1 MELAGGGKMKA
12 NKKGRLKS
20 THAQVGIGTLIIF
33 IAMVLVAAVAAS
45 LLIKTTGILQQK
57 ASKTGEEATRDV
69 ASHIKVDRVVGQRM
83 SYHVLYANASGVYD
97 ENGANATNFQL
108 PKDGGLE
115 IINTDTASPLTA
127 VCTNE
132 SGGTV
137 FNMLIPIGGYYD
149 HEDFTPDV
157 EYSLQIGSTNLSF
170 NESSSLINYGMIT
183 NVTLTLALGPGSS
196 PVDLSQ
202 MVIYVSDDNHLSTVD
217 YSITEVNGELYA
229 ENRADER
236 HFHITQIRS
245 AKGEPFNPIEPV
257 LRPGDIMEVVID
269 IRKVFRF
276 GGLST
281 DLDYDGIQPRTDFSI
296 QLRPEMGTTIMLDF
310 RSPGAYYS
318 SKYIMLL
325 R

>member
-1 MELAGGGKMKA
+1 MKA
-12 NKKGRLKS
+12 NKKGRLETS
-20 THAQVGIGTLIIF
+20 RAQVGIGTLIIF

-57 ASKTGEEATRDV
+57 ASKTGEEATAEV
-69 ASHIKVDRVVGQRM
+69 ASYIKVDRVVGQRM

-97 ENGANATNFQL
+97 ENGANATNFRL

-115 IINTDTASPLTA
+115 IINTDTSSVITA
-127 VCTNE
+127 LCTNG
-132 SGGTV
+132 SGGVV
-137 FNMLIPIGGYYD
+137 FSTSILPGGYYD
-149 HEDFTPDV
+149 HENFAPGV
-157 EYSLQIGSTNLSF
+157 QYSLQIGSTNLSF
-170 NESSSLINYGMIT
+170 NESSSLIDYGMIT
-183 NVTLTLALGPGSS
+183 NITLTLALGPGSS

-217 YSITEVNGELYA
+217 YNITEVNGELYA
-229 ENRADER
+229 ENRADES
-236 HFHITQIRS
+236 HFHIHQVRS
-245 AKGEPFNPIEPV
+245 AKGESFNPVEPV

-276 GGLST
+276 GAPSR
-281 DLDYDGIQPRTDFSI
+281 DLDYEGIQPRTDFSI
-296 QLRPEMGTTIMLDF
+296 QLRPEMGTTLVLDF

-318 SKYIMLL
+318 NKYIMLL